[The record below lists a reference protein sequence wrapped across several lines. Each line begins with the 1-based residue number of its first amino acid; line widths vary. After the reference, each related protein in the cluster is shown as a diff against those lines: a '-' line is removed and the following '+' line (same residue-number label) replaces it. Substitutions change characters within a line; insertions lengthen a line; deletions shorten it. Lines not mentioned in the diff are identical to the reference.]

1 MIYEQELIQK
11 RLKEIEAELNNI
23 EESGLEPETL
33 YIALKQQGLFKSIK
47 LALVFRKKL
56 LEINLFHKA
65 FSIIQT
71 LNCIPKEKVN
81 TKKYKNLFHKL
92 EKLKDKI
99 LATHPLKQTNIKPLN
114 SREDYIEEAKN
125 IANKI
130 TLARNKLVKINKVI
144 RSYFNNILLIALMPF
159 LVTLYG
165 ISIYFSFNV
174 ATQVFSHIF
183 GFGCWL
189 TYFVLRLRNI
199 NKVANGYHLDIKA
212 KSIKFLY
219 HIAGRLVYLL
229 FDFIFCAFRYDL
241 DFLLPTII
249 LLSIFAL
256 IIGVFIYDIFCSSK
270 FFVGELGYSALT
282 VAIGISLSSALVT
295 IDNVWVSQIVTTL
308 LVMAEIGL
316 ILMTLKAFLIEQRKI
331 ETILEII
338 CLIVVLFMTIAIG
351 AVLIYR
357 FTWNHSQDNSLFIA
371 VISIYAALIG
381 GVLTL
386 TGVAWTIRHSEA
398 QRRNDE
404 KIKYRPYIV
413 LEDIKSGFNYFVL
426 PYLKNSTTSI
436 KTIFPNF
443 PMYIT
448 DNADCIFFGAIVEN
462 KFFPAV
468 TELFMSRNSRHATEE
483 LNCQE
488 VIKTNKF
495 SVIIKDLLD
504 NYYKY
509 ECLLTSDNQDGNN
522 DIIKYRCY
530 EFSAPLELSE
540 NDKSII
546 NNFKKVE
553 QE

>member
-11 RLKEIEAELNNI
+11 RLKEIEAEINNI

-71 LNCIPKEKVN
+71 LNCIPKEKIN

-99 LATHPLKQTNIKPLN
+99 LAIHPLKQTNIKPLE

-125 IANKI
+125 ISNEI

-144 RSYFNNILLIALMPF
+144 KSYFNNILLIALMPF

-174 ATQVFSHIF
+174 VTQVFSHIF

-219 HIAGRLVYLL
+219 HIAGILVYLL

-270 FFVGELGYSALT
+270 FFIGELGYSALT
-282 VAIGISLSSALVT
+282 VAIGISLSSVLVT

-308 LVMAEIGL
+308 LATAEIGL

-338 CLIVVLFMTIAIG
+338 CLVVVLFMTIAIG

-357 FTWNHSQDNSLFIA
+357 FTWNYSTDNSLFIA
-371 VISIYAALIG
+371 IMSIYASLIG

-386 TGVAWTIRHSEA
+386 TGVAWTIRHSEN
-398 QRRNDE
+398 QRKDE
-404 KIKYRPYIV
+404 ERRRSQPLFTYVNNGLSLGI
-413 LEDIKSGFNYFVL
+413 S
-426 PYLKNSTTSI
+426 
-436 KTIFPNF
+436 KTIYCDELRDIETIIDKNENSDEWLAIENF
-443 PMYIT
+443 SMENSSKIEFFIVGIYLNGVLYRTLSKELIKK
-448 DNADCIFFGAIVEN
+448 DYCIYFNFRN
-462 KFFPAV
+462 KFFAINKINEFILYV
-468 TELFMSRNSRHATEE
+468 EDLIGNLYTMQLDFS
-483 LNCQE
+483 LNNNT
-488 VIKTNKF
+488 ITITGNKPIQF
-495 SVIIKDLLD
+495 TG
-504 NYYKY
+504 
-509 ECLLTSDNQDGNN
+509 E
-522 DIIKYRCY
+522 
-530 EFSAPLELSE
+530 
-540 NDKSII
+540 I
-546 NNFKKVE
+546 NE
-553 QE
+553 